1 MQKPNAIS
9 VMSAHLQNPFLSKE
23 NTMSDE
29 QDLIIAADAR
39 ASAYSRSVNTRP
51 VYPNAAQIEALGAFE
66 ENLPERG
73 SDALDMLALLDDVG
87 SPATSVSTGPHYLGF
102 VIGGLLPAAA
112 AADRMVSV
120 WDQCASSHM
129 NSPVAAKLEEIA
141 GRWVLDILDLPRTSA
156 VGFGTSATACG
167 LSCFAAAR
175 RELLARAGWDLDND
189 GLIGAP
195 EIKVVVSDISHVTI
209 FKALRILGFGKKHL
223 LIAKTD
229 ARGRIDPETLPPL
242 DDKTILCLQ
251 AGEVN
256 TGDFDPF
263 IPLMEMAQAA
273 GAWVHVDGAFG
284 LWARATKT
292 HRHLT
297 EGLELADSWTTDGH
311 KWLNTPYDSAMA
323 IVKDGDAFARALN
336 ADAVYATAETH
347 AQKNLTLEF
356 SRRARGIPIWAALKT
371 LGRAG
376 VCEMVERHCAQ
387 ARMLAK
393 GIDGK
398 NGIKVLTDVPLNQVL
413 CTATGDETPAAFMAR
428 MNATGKIWFGTTVWQ
443 GKPAFR
449 LSVSSWRTT
458 DADIERAIA
467 VLINKA

>member
-1 MQKPNAIS
+1 MSNENDLMADADAWATAYRQS
-9 VMSAHLQNPFLSKE
+9 VKDRKVYPGA
-23 NTMSDE
+23 DE
-29 QDLIIAADAR
+29 IAALSGFDA
-39 ASAYSRSVNTRP
+39 A
-51 VYPNAAQIEALGAFE
+51 
-66 ENLPERG
+66 LPEG
-73 SDALDMLALLDDVG
+73 PSDAKAMLAQLDKLG

-102 VIGGLLPAAA
+102 VIGGVLPAAA

-120 WDQCASSHM
+120 WDQCASSHA
-129 NSPVAAKLEEIA
+129 NSPVAAKLEAIA
-141 GRWVLDILDLPRTSA
+141 GRWILDILDLPRSAA

-175 RELLARAGWDLDND
+175 RELLARLGWDLDNE
-189 GLIGAP
+189 GLVGAP
-195 EIKVVVSDISHVTI
+195 EIKVVVSDISHITI

-223 LIAKTD
+223 LVAITD
-229 ARGRIDPETLPPL
+229 ERGRIIPDSLPTL
-242 DDKTILCLQ
+242 DNKTILCLQ

-256 TGDFDPF
+256 AGDFDPF
-263 IPLMEMAQAA
+263 VPLIKKAQTA

-297 EGLELADSWTTDGH
+297 EGLERADSWTTDGH

-356 SRRARGIPIWAALKT
+356 SRRARGIPIWAVLKT
-371 LGRAG
+371 LGRSG
-376 VCEMVERHCAQ
+376 VSEMVERHCRQAQ
-387 ARMLAK
+387 MLAK

-398 NGIKVLTDVPLNQVL
+398 NGIKVLNTVALNQVL
-413 CTATGDETPAAFMAR
+413 CTTNGDETPADFTAR
-428 MNATGKIWFGTTVWQ
+428 MNATGKLWFGQTVWK

-449 LSVSSWRTT
+449 LSVSCWRTT
-458 DADIERAIA
+458 DADIERAIS
-467 VLINKA
+467 VLTDAN

>member
-1 MQKPNAIS
+1 M
-9 VMSAHLQNPFLSKE
+9 
-23 NTMSDE
+23 NTNDE
-29 QDLIIAADAR
+29 HGLMIEADAR
-39 ASAYSRSVNTRP
+39 ALNYLQSVQTRN
-51 VYPNAAQIEALGAFE
+51 VYPTDAQIKALEIFE
-66 ENLPERG
+66 ESLPG
-73 SDALDMLALLDDVG
+73 VPSDPQAMLELLDRVG

-129 NSPVAAKLEEIA
+129 NSPIAAKLEEIA
-141 GRWVLDILDLPRTSA
+141 GRWILDILDLPRSSA

-175 RELLARAGWDLDND
+175 RELLARLGWDLDND
-189 GLIGAP
+189 GLVGAP
-195 EIKVVVSDISHVTI
+195 EIKVVVSDISHITI
-209 FKALRILGFGKKHL
+209 FKALRILGFGKRHL
-223 LIAKTD
+223 RVAKTD
-229 ARGRIDPETLPPL
+229 ARGRIDPKTLPPL
-242 DDKTILCLQ
+242 DAQTILCLQ

-256 TGDFDPF
+256 GGDFDPF
-263 IPLMEMAQAA
+263 VPLIKKAQAA

-284 LWARATKT
+284 LWARATQT

-297 EGLELADSWTTDGH
+297 EGIELADSWTTDGH

-323 IVKDGDAFARALN
+323 IVKDGGAFARALN

-356 SRRARGIPIWAALKT
+356 SRRARGIPIWAVLKT
-371 LGRAG
+371 LGRQG
-376 VCEMVERHCAQ
+376 VSDMVERHCAQ
-387 ARMLAK
+387 AQKFAK

-398 NGIKVLTDVPLNQVL
+398 NGVKVINNVVLNQVL
-413 CTATGDETPAAFMAR
+413 CTTTGTETPQEFTAR
-428 MNATGKIWFGTTVWQ
+428 MNATGKLWFGPTVWR

-449 LSVSSWRTT
+449 LSVSNWRTT
-458 DADIERAIA
+458 DEDIKRAIS
-467 VLINKA
+467 VLTTPS

>member
-1 MQKPNAIS
+1 MTS
-9 VMSAHLQNPFLSKE
+9 E
-23 NTMSDE
+23 NSLM
-29 QDLIIAADAR
+29 IDA
-39 ASAYSRSVNTRP
+39 NTRAAAYRQSVKTRD
-51 VYPNAAQIEALGAFE
+51 VYPNAAEISALDGFD
-66 ENLPERG
+66 ENLPERPSG
-73 SDALDMLALLDDVG
+73 AEEMLAQLDDLG

-112 AADRMVSV
+112 AADCMVAA

-129 NSPVAAKLEEIA
+129 NSPVAAKLETIA
-141 GRWVLDILDLPRTSA
+141 GRWVLDILDLPRSAA

-175 RELLARAGWDLDND
+175 RELLARLGWDLDNE
-189 GLIGAP
+189 GLVGAP
-195 EIKVVVSDISHVTI
+195 EIKVVVSDISHITI

-223 LIAKTD
+223 LVAKTD
-229 ARGRIDPETLPPL
+229 DRGRIIPDTLPPL
-242 DDKTILCLQ
+242 DNKTILCLQ

-256 TGDFDPF
+256 AGDFDPF
-263 IPLMEMAQAA
+263 KPLIEKAQAA

-356 SRRARGIPIWAALKT
+356 SRRARGIPIWAVLKT
-371 LGRAG
+371 LGRSG
-376 VCEMVERHCAQ
+376 VCEMVERHCRQAQ
-387 ARMLAK
+387 MLAA

-398 NGIKVLTDVPLNQVL
+398 NGIKVINTVALNQVL
-413 CTATGDETPAAFMAR
+413 CTTIGGEAPAEFTAR
-428 MNATGKIWFGTTVWQ
+428 MNATGKLWFGPTVWR

-458 DADIERAIA
+458 DADVEQAIT
-467 VLINKA
+467 VLTETD

>member
-1 MQKPNAIS
+1 MSNEHTLMIDADTRAAAYRHS
-9 VMSAHLQNPFLSKE
+9 VS
-23 NTMSDE
+23 
-29 QDLIIAADAR
+29 
-39 ASAYSRSVNTRP
+39 TRP
-51 VYPNAAQIEALGAFE
+51 VFPRDDAIKALRVFD
-66 ENLPERG
+66 ENLPDSPSE
-73 SDALDMLALLDDVG
+73 AQEMLALLDEVG
-87 SPATSVSTGPHYLGF
+87 SPATTVSTGPHYYGF
-102 VIGGLLPAAA
+102 VIGGVLPAAA

-120 WDQCASSHM
+120 WDQCASSHI
-129 NSPVAAKLEEIA
+129 NSPIAAKLEDIA
-141 GRWVLDILDLPRTSA
+141 GQWVLDILDLPRSSA

-175 RELLARAGWDLDND
+175 RELLSRQGWDLDND

-195 EIKVVVSDISHVTI
+195 EIKVVVSDISHITI
-209 FKALRILGFGKKHL
+209 FKALRILGFGKRHL
-223 LIAKTD
+223 LVAKTD
-229 ARGRIDPETLPPL
+229 KRGRIDSATLPPL

-256 TGDFDPF
+256 SGDFDPF
-263 IPLMEMAQAA
+263 VPLMDKAEAA

-297 EGLELADSWTTDGH
+297 EGLERADSWTTDGH
-311 KWLNTPYDSAMA
+311 KWLGTPYDSAMA

-376 VCEMVERHCAQ
+376 VRDMVERHCRQAQ
-387 ARMLAK
+387 MLAA

-413 CTATGDETPAAFMAR
+413 CTMTGDETPAEFSAR
-428 MNATGKIWFGTTVWQ
+428 MSASGKLWFGTTVWR

-458 DADIERAIA
+458 NADIERAIA
-467 VLINKA
+467 VLTKT

>member
-1 MQKPNAIS
+1 
-9 VMSAHLQNPFLSKE
+9 MSNE
-23 NTMSDE
+23 NNLMMD
-29 QDLIIAADAR
+29 ADAR
-39 ASAYSRSVNTRP
+39 ATTYRQSVKTRR
-51 VYPNAAQIEALGAFE
+51 VYPDMDEIAALGGFDEAL
-66 ENLPERG
+66 PEDP
-73 SDALDMLALLDDVG
+73 SDAQAMLAKLDDLG

-102 VIGGLLPAAA
+102 VLGGVLPAAA
-112 AADRMVSV
+112 AADRMVAA
-120 WDQCASSHM
+120 WDQCASSHT
-129 NSPVAAKLEEIA
+129 NSPVAAKLEAIA
-141 GRWVLDILDLPRTSA
+141 GRWVLDILDLPRSSA

-175 RELLARAGWDLDND
+175 RALLARQGWDLDEE
-189 GLIGAP
+189 GLVGAP
-195 EIKVVVSDISHVTI
+195 EIKVVVSDISHITI
-209 FKALRILGFGKKHL
+209 FKALRILGFGKRHL
-223 LIAKTD
+223 LVAKTD

-256 TGDFDPF
+256 AGDFDPF
-263 IPLMEMAQAA
+263 IPLIKKAQSA

-323 IVKDGDAFARALN
+323 IAKDGDAFARALN

-347 AQKNLTLEF
+347 AQTNLTLEF
-356 SRRARGIPIWAALKT
+356 SRRARGIPIWAVLKT
-371 LGRAG
+371 LGRRG
-376 VCEMVERHCAQ
+376 VSEMVERHCRQAQ
-387 ARMLAK
+387 MLAK

-398 NGIKVLTDVPLNQVL
+398 NGIKVLNTVALNQVL
-413 CTATGDETPAAFMAR
+413 CTTTGDETPADFTAR
-428 MNATGKIWFGTTVWQ
+428 MNATGKLWFGQTVWR

-458 DADIERAIA
+458 DADIERAIS
-467 VLINKA
+467 VLTDAA

>member
-1 MQKPNAIS
+1 MTA
-9 VMSAHLQNPFLSKE
+9 E
-23 NTMSDE
+23 N
-29 QDLIIAADAR
+29 DLMMDADVR
-39 ASAYSRSVNTRP
+39 AQAYRRSVETRN
-51 VYPNAAQIEALGAFE
+51 VYPNDDEITALDGFDEAL
-66 ENLPERG
+66 PEG
-73 SDALDMLALLDDVG
+73 PSDTQAMLRRLDELG
-87 SPATSVSTGPHYLGF
+87 SPATSVSTGPHYLGY
-102 VIGGLLPAAA
+102 VIGGVLPAAA

-120 WDQCASSHM
+120 WDQCASSHA
-129 NSPVAAKLEEIA
+129 NSPVAAKLEAIA
-141 GRWVLDILDLPRTSA
+141 GRWILDILDLPRSSA

-175 RELLARAGWDLDND
+175 RELLARQDWDLDNE
-189 GLIGAP
+189 GLVGAP
-195 EIKVVVSDISHVTI
+195 EIKVVVSDISHITI

-223 LIAKTD
+223 LVAKTD
-229 ARGRIDPETLPPL
+229 DRGRIDPETLPSL

-263 IPLMEMAQAA
+263 VPLITKAKAA

-284 LWARATKT
+284 LWARATNS

-297 EGLELADSWTTDGH
+297 EGIEGADSWTTDGH

-323 IVKDGDAFARALN
+323 IVKDGDAFARVMN

-347 AQKNLTLEF
+347 AQTNLTLEF
-356 SRRARGIPIWAALKT
+356 SRRARGIPIWAVLKT
-371 LGRAG
+371 LGRSG
-376 VCEMVERHCAQ
+376 VCEMVERHCRQ
-387 ARMLAK
+387 AKMLAK

-398 NGIKVLTDVPLNQVL
+398 NGIKVLSDVPLNQVL
-413 CTATGDETPAAFMAR
+413 CTTTGAETPAEFAAR
-428 MNATGKIWFGTTVWQ
+428 MNATGKLWFGPTVWR

-467 VLINKA
+467 VLTETN

>member
-1 MQKPNAIS
+1 
-9 VMSAHLQNPFLSKE
+9 MSTE
-23 NTMSDE
+23 N
-29 QDLIIAADAR
+29 DLMADADAR
-39 ASAYSRSVNTRP
+39 AAAYRQSVKDRK
-51 VYPNAAQIEALGAFE
+51 VYPGADEIEALNGFNE
-66 ENLPERG
+66 TLPEG
-73 SDALDMLALLDDVG
+73 PSDAGAMLAQLDELG

-102 VIGGLLPAAA
+102 VIGGVLPSAA
-112 AADRMVSV
+112 AADRMVSA
-120 WDQCASSHM
+120 WDQCASSHA
-129 NSPVAAKLEEIA
+129 NSPVAAKLEAIA
-141 GRWVLDILDLPRTSA
+141 GRWVLDILDLPRSSA

-175 RELLARAGWDLDND
+175 RELLARLDWDLDNE
-189 GLIGAP
+189 GLVGAP
-195 EIKVVVSDISHVTI
+195 EIKVVVSDISHITI

-223 LIAKTD
+223 LVAKTD
-229 ARGRIDPETLPPL
+229 DRGRIISDSLPTL
-242 DDKTILCLQ
+242 DNKTILCLQ

-256 TGDFDPF
+256 AGVFDPF
-263 IPLMEMAQAA
+263 MPLIKKAQSA

-297 EGLELADSWTTDGH
+297 EGLERADSWTTDGH

-356 SRRARGIPIWAALKT
+356 SRRARGIPIWAVLKT
-371 LGRAG
+371 LGRSG
-376 VCEMVERHCAQ
+376 VCEMVERHCKQAQ
-387 ARMLAK
+387 MLAK

-398 NGIKVLTDVPLNQVL
+398 NGIKVLNTVALNQVL
-413 CTATGDETPAAFMAR
+413 CTTTGGETPAAFTAR
-428 MNATGKIWFGTTVWQ
+428 MNATGKLWFGQTVWK

-458 DADIERAIA
+458 DADIERAIS
-467 VLINKA
+467 VLTDAN

>member
-1 MQKPNAIS
+1 MTQA
-9 VMSAHLQNPFLSKE
+9 
-23 NTMSDE
+23 SDE
-29 QDLIIAADAR
+29 QELMRDADLRAAGYL
-39 ASAYSRSVNTRP
+39 SSVSSRP
-51 VYPNAAQIEALGAFE
+51 VYPGAAQIEVLNEFDEA
-66 ENLPERG
+66 LPETATNPR
-73 SDALDMLALLDDVG
+73 AMLTQLDELG

-129 NSPVAAKLEEIA
+129 NSPIAAKLEEIA
-141 GRWVLDILDLPRTSA
+141 GRWVLDILDLPRSSA

-189 GLIGAP
+189 GLVGAP
-195 EIKVVVSDISHVTI
+195 EIKVVVSDISHITI
-209 FKALRILGFGKKHL
+209 FKALRILGFGKRHL
-223 LIAKTD
+223 LVAKTD
-229 ARGRIDPETLPPL
+229 ECGRIDPATLPPV

-256 TGDFDPF
+256 SGDFDPF
-263 IPLMEMAQAA
+263 IPLMKKAQEA

-297 EGLELADSWTTDGH
+297 DGIELADSWTTDGH

-323 IVKDGDAFARALN
+323 IVKGGEAFARALN
-336 ADAVYATAETH
+336 ADAVYSASETH

-356 SRRARGIPIWAALKT
+356 SRRARGIPVWAALKT
-371 LGRAG
+371 LGREG
-376 VCEMVERHCAQ
+376 VREMVERHCRQAQ
-387 ARMLAK
+387 MLAR

-413 CTATGDETPAAFMAR
+413 CTTTGAETPVEFSAR
-428 MNATGKIWFGTTVWQ
+428 MNATGKLWFGTSVWR

-467 VLINKA
+467 VLTNE

>member
-1 MQKPNAIS
+1 
-9 VMSAHLQNPFLSKE
+9 MSNEHTLMVDAD
-23 NTMSDE
+23 TR
-29 QDLIIAADAR
+29 AATYR
-39 ASAYSRSVNTRP
+39 RSVSTQP
-51 VYPNAAQIEALGAFE
+51 VFPPDDAINALRVFD
-66 ENLPERG
+66 ENLPDSPSE
-73 SDALDMLALLDDVG
+73 AQDMLALLDDVG
-87 SPATSVSTGPHYLGF
+87 SPATTVSTGPHYYGF
-102 VIGGLLPAAA
+102 VIGGVLPAAA

-120 WDQCASSHM
+120 WDQCASSHI
-129 NSPVAAKLEEIA
+129 NSPIAAKLEDIA
-141 GRWVLDILDLPRTSA
+141 GRWVLDILDLPRSAA

-175 RELLARAGWDLDND
+175 RELLSRQGWDLDND

-195 EIKVVVSDISHVTI
+195 EIKVVVSDISHITI
-209 FKALRILGFGKKHL
+209 FKALRILGFGKRHL
-223 LIAKTD
+223 LVAKTD
-229 ARGRIDPETLPPL
+229 KRGRIDPEALPPL

-256 TGDFDPF
+256 SGDFDPF
-263 IPLMEMAQAA
+263 VPLMDMAEKA

-297 EGLELADSWTTDGH
+297 EGLERADSWTTDGH
-311 KWLNTPYDSAMA
+311 KWLGTPYDSAMA

-376 VCEMVERHCAQ
+376 VRDMVERHCRQAQ
-387 ARMLAK
+387 ILAA

-413 CTATGDETPAAFMAR
+413 CTMIGAETPAEFMAR
-428 MNATGKIWFGTTVWQ
+428 MSASGKLWFGTTVWR

-458 DADIERAIA
+458 NADIERAIA
-467 VLINKA
+467 VLTRT

>member
-1 MQKPNAIS
+1 M
-9 VMSAHLQNPFLSKE
+9 E
-23 NTMSDE
+23 NINE
-29 QDLIIAADAR
+29 HDLMIDADAR
-39 ASAYSRSVNTRP
+39 ASAYMRTVDMRSV
-51 VYPNAAQIEALGAFE
+51 YPTPKQIA
-66 ENLPERG
+66 
-73 SDALDMLALLDDVG
+73 ALDGFDGGLPDGPTDADAMLAQLDQIG

-112 AADRMVSV
+112 AADRMVAA
-120 WDQCASSHM
+120 WDQCASSRM
-129 NSPVAAKLEEIA
+129 TSPVAAKLEEIA
-141 GRWVLDILDLPRTSA
+141 GRWVLDILDLPRSSA

-167 LSCFAAAR
+167 LSCFATAR
-175 RELLARAGWDLDND
+175 RQLLARAGWDLDNE
-189 GLIGAP
+189 GLVGAP
-195 EIKVVVSDISHVTI
+195 EIKVVVSDISHITI

-223 LIAKTD
+223 RMAKTD
-229 ARGRIDPETLPPL
+229 GRGRIDPETLPAL

-263 IPLMEMAQAA
+263 VPLIKKAQAA
-273 GAWVHVDGAFG
+273 GAWIHVDGAFG
-284 LWARATKT
+284 LWARATNT

-297 EGLELADSWTTDGH
+297 EGIELADSWTTDGH

-347 AQKNLTLEF
+347 AQTNLTLEF
-356 SRRARGIPIWAALKT
+356 SRRARGIPIWAVLKT
-371 LGRAG
+371 LGRTG
-376 VCEMVERHCAQ
+376 VCEMVERHCRQ
-387 ARMLAK
+387 ARMLAA

-413 CTATGDETPAAFMAR
+413 CTITGAESPTEFTAR
-428 MNATGKIWFGTTVWQ
+428 MNATGKLWFGSTVWQ

-449 LSVSSWRTT
+449 LSVSNWRTT
-458 DADIERAIA
+458 DADIDRAIA
-467 VLINKA
+467 VLTDTD

>member
-1 MQKPNAIS
+1 
-9 VMSAHLQNPFLSKE
+9 
-23 NTMSDE
+23 
-29 QDLIIAADAR
+29 
-39 ASAYSRSVNTRP
+39 
-51 VYPNAAQIEALGAFE
+51 
-66 ENLPERG
+66 
-73 SDALDMLALLDDVG
+73 MLAQLDELG

-112 AADRMVSV
+112 AADRMVAA

-129 NSPVAAKLEEIA
+129 NSPVSAKLEAIA
-141 GRWVLDILDLPRTSA
+141 GRWVLDILDLPPSSA

-175 RELLARAGWDLDND
+175 RELLARVGWDLDNE
-189 GLIGAP
+189 GLVGAP
-195 EIKVVVSDISHVTI
+195 EIKVVVSDISHITI
-209 FKALRILGFGKKHL
+209 FKALRVLGFGKKYL

-229 ARGRIDPETLPPL
+229 ERGRIVPDTLPPL
-242 DDKTILCLQ
+242 DNKTILCLQ

-256 TGDFDPF
+256 AGDFDPF
-263 IPLMEMAQAA
+263 MPLIKKAQAA
-273 GAWVHVDGAFG
+273 GAWVHIDGAFG

-297 EGLELADSWTTDGH
+297 KGVELADSWTTDGH
-311 KWLNTPYDSAMA
+311 KWLNTPYDSAVA

-336 ADAVYATAETH
+336 ADAVYAAAETH

-356 SRRARGIPIWAALKT
+356 SRRARGIPIWAVLKT
-371 LGRAG
+371 LGRSG
-376 VCEMVERHCAQ
+376 VCEMVERHCRQAQ
-387 ARMLAK
+387 KLAA

-398 NGIKVLTDVPLNQVL
+398 NGIKVLNTVALNQVL
-413 CTATGDETPAAFMAR
+413 CTTTGDEPPAEFTAR
-428 MNATGKIWFGTTVWQ
+428 MNATGKLWFGPTVWR
-443 GKPAFR
+443 GKSAFR

-467 VLINKA
+467 VLTEIDKCPN

>member
-1 MQKPNAIS
+1 MIET
-9 VMSAHLQNPFLSKE
+9 KE
-23 NTMSDE
+23 QGLMVE
-29 QDLIIAADAR
+29 ADAR
-39 ASAYSRSVNTRP
+39 AAAYTQSVRSRR
-51 VYPNAAQIEALGAFE
+51 VYPDAGQIDALNIFE
-66 ENLPERG
+66 ENLPEG
-73 SDALDMLALLDDVG
+73 PSDAQVMLAQLDEIG
-87 SPATSVSTGPHYLGF
+87 SPATSVSTGPNYLGF

-112 AADRMVSV
+112 AADRMVSA

-129 NSPVAAKLEEIA
+129 NSPVAAKLEKIA
-141 GRWVLDILDLPRTSA
+141 ARWILDILDLPRSST

-175 RELLARAGWDLDND
+175 RELLARNGWDLDND

-195 EIKVVVSDISHVTI
+195 EIKVIVSDISHVTI

-223 LIAKTD
+223 LMAKTD
-229 ARGRIDPETLPPL
+229 NFGRVIPDSLPPL
-242 DDKTILCLQ
+242 DNRTIVCLQ

-263 IPLMEMAQAA
+263 VPLMQKAKAA

-284 LWARATKT
+284 LWARATQT

-323 IVKDGDAFARALN
+323 IVKDGEAFARALN
-336 ADAVYATAETH
+336 ADAVYASAEIH

-356 SRRARGIPIWAALKT
+356 SRRARGIPIWAVLKT
-371 LGRAG
+371 LGRSG
-376 VCEMVERHCAQ
+376 VCEMVERHCKQAQ
-387 ARMLAK
+387 MLAR

-398 NGIKVLTDVPLNQVL
+398 SGIKVLNTVALNQVL
-413 CTATGDETPAAFMAR
+413 CTTTRNETPQEFVAR
-428 MNATGKIWFGTTVWQ
+428 INAGGKLWFGTTVWR

-458 DADIERAIA
+458 DEDILQAIEI
-467 VLINKA
+467 LTH